1 MRDAPELLLP
11 SRPRPGGWRALLASV
26 LVHLVVF
33 AIPGAYL
40 YQSSRDRPDVPLL
53 RFDANLRAVDMFYQ
67 PRQQAPVRPPPTID
81 VQVAVAPDALGP
93 PVAQPAA
100 APTGLP
106 RPAVDTGGGAPPA
119 VGPGSEAQGGLRPAL
134 GDGRLWVEPLPLP
147 PAELARR
154 LTRSHYELLDSA
166 VTAVVQA
173 YLDSVI
179 ASPTPY
185 GNAPPSWTTK
195 IAGKT
200 FGIDNRF
207 IYLGGLRIPTAVLAL
222 MPIPP
227 MSNVDLRYT
236 QRLAAM
242 REDLMMAAQRARTM
256 EDFKQAVKQLREEQE
271 RQRELERNQR
281 RTPADTIPSS

>member
-11 SRPRPGGWRALLASV
+11 SGRRPGNWRALLASV

-33 AIPGAYL
+33 SIPGAYL
-40 YQSSRDRPDVPLL
+40 YRSSQDLPAVQLL
-53 RFDANLRAVDMFYQ
+53 RLDANLRAVEMFYQ
-67 PRQQAPVRPPPTID
+67 PRQRVPVRPPPTIEVD
-81 VQVAVAPDALGP
+81 VAVAPDALGP
-93 PVAQPAA
+93 PVAQPVA

-106 RPAVDTGGGAPPA
+106 RPAVDTGGRAPGPA
-119 VGPGSEAQGGLRPAL
+119 DQGPEVLGGLRPAL

-195 IAGKT
+195 IGGKT

-207 IYLGGLRIPTAVLAL
+207 IYLGGLRIPTAILAL
-222 MPIPP
+222 LPIPQV
-227 MSNVDLRYT
+227 SNVDLRYA
-236 QRLAAM
+236 QRMAAM
-242 REDLMMAAQRARTM
+242 RADLMMAAQRTRTM
-256 EDFKQAVKQLREEQE
+256 EDFKEAVKRLREEQE

-281 RTPADTIPSS
+281 RTPTDTIPPS